1 MQAALSWLGVPS
13 LQTEVGLTPVIW
25 WGFKMS
31 IFLCVLLQPY
41 INWVQ
46 PNTTAT
52 PIGVHGLTPQVLYSY
67 MDLDPSDTPPKY
79 AAAGQRYWTHP
90 SSIGLSYAS
99 YLRWGL
105 FLAFPPSRRHTGP
118 AWNLLLPMFDLL
130 ISYSPQSRYML
141 SNNGFFI
148 KTNLQFEVIRE
159 CLESVDQPK

>member
-1 MQAALSWLGVPS
+1 MFSCGCPPKEFHCNPELIEFNP
-13 LQTEVGLTPVIW
+13 I
-25 WGFKMS
+25 
-31 IFLCVLLQPY
+31 LLQH
-41 INWVQ
+41 
-46 PNTTAT
+46 

-79 AAAGQRYWTHP
+79 AAAGQRYWTHL
-90 SSIGLSYAS
+90 SSIGLSYVS

-141 SNNGFFI
+141 SNSGFFI
-148 KTNLQFEVIRE
+148 KPSLQFEVKRE
-159 CLESVDQPK
+159 